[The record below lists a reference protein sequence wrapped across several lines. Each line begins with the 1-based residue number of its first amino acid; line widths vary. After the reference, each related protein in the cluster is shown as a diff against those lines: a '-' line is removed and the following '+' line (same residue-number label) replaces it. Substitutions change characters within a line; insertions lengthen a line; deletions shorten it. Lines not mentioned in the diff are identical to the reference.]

1 MKNKKQAVAAAAN
14 KPVTNLEM
22 FGYGFGGLSNNLL
35 SMIVASYIIY
45 FFTDVAGLSVAAAG
59 TIYMISKVLDA
70 VCDPLLGVLADK
82 TVSRY
87 GRFRPYMM
95 FGSLFAGA
103 AFILLFTTV
112 SFQGPARF
120 LYYLSVYCMWSVGF
134 TLTVLPYQSS
144 VAIVTEDRQ
153 RRNML
158 VTAGKLVSIPAGLVT
173 ANVFKIVKGMGDG
186 AKGWQSMIIAFAV
199 IVVAGMWICA
209 CSIRRFDTREKA
221 QAATVNKAG
230 KKYKLK
236 DRIHVITSN
245 KALFMLIL
253 AFATNNLADTSLSSV
268 QSYYAKY
275 VLEDMS
281 FISRVGNAATVLTIP
296 VFILAPILAK
306 RFAKRDIF
314 KVGTILHVLMPVSLL
329 ILNSKAHQDIILP
342 LYVLTKCSGMLCNV
356 MAFMMLPDCVDFGKR
371 MTGIVSAGLVTS
383 TFTFSNKASSALGG
397 FISSLI
403 MDACGYN
410 ANGEQTAL
418 VLTAIIFCM
427 SVPMIASDIASF
439 IGMVFYPIDERKQG
453 RLVEETTA

>member
-209 CSIRRFDTREKA
+209 CSIRRFDTKEKA

-329 ILNSKAHQDIILP
+329 ILNSKAHQDIIMP

-453 RLVEETTA
+453 RLVEETAA

>member
-453 RLVEETTA
+453 RLVEETAA

>member
-1 MKNKKQAVAAAAN
+1 MKNLKNGSAPAGS
-14 KPVTNLEM
+14 KPVTGLEM

-59 TIYMISKVLDA
+59 TIYMVSKVLDA
-70 VCDPLLGVLADK
+70 VCDPLLGVIADR
-82 TVSRY
+82 TVSRF

-112 SFQGPARF
+112 SFQGTARF
-120 LYYLSVYCMWSVGF
+120 IYYLVVYCLWSVGF

-144 VAIVTEDRQ
+144 VAIVSDDKA

-173 ANVFKIVKGMGDG
+173 ANVFGLVDGFGGG
-186 AKGWQSMIIAFAV
+186 AKGWQSMILAFAGIV
-199 IVVAGMWICA
+199 IAGMWICA
-209 CSIRRFDTREKA
+209 FSIRRFDTKERARE
-221 QAATVNKAG
+221 AAINKEG
-230 KKYKLK
+230 RKYKLRE
-236 DRIHVITSN
+236 RIHVITSN

-275 VLEDMS
+275 VLNDMS
-281 FISRVGNAATVLTIP
+281 FISRVGNAATMLTIP

-314 KVGTILHVLMPVSLL
+314 KVGTILHVLMPISLL
-329 ILNSKAHQDIILP
+329 VLNSQAHQNIIMP

-356 MAFMMLPDCVDFGKR
+356 MAFMMLPDCVDFGRR
-371 MTGIVSAGLVTS
+371 MTGIISAGLVTS
-383 TFTFSNKASSALGG
+383 TFTFANKASNALGG

-403 MDACGYN
+403 MDACGYS
-410 ANGEQTAL
+410 AGEQQTAL
-418 VLTAIIFCM
+418 VLAAIIFCM
-427 SVPMIASDIASF
+427 SVPMILSDVASF
-439 IGMVFYPIDERKQG
+439 VGMTFYPINEHKKPAA
-453 RLVEETTA
+453 EAA

>member
-1 MKNKKQAVAAAAN
+1 MKNKKQAAAAAAN

-209 CSIRRFDTREKA
+209 CSIRRFDTKEKA

-329 ILNSKAHQDIILP
+329 ILNSKAHQDIIMP

-453 RLVEETTA
+453 RLVEETAA

>member
-14 KPVTNLEM
+14 RPVTNLEM

-329 ILNSKAHQDIILP
+329 ILNSKAHQDIIMP

-453 RLVEETTA
+453 RLVEETAA

>member
-1 MKNKKQAVAAAAN
+1 MKNKKQAVAAAG

-59 TIYMISKVLDA
+59 TIYMISKILDA

-120 LYYLSVYCMWSVGF
+120 IYYLSVYCMWSVGF

-209 CSIRRFDTREKA
+209 CSIRRFDTKEKA
-221 QAATVNKAG
+221 QAASVNREG

-314 KVGTILHVLMPVSLL
+314 KIGTILHVLMPVSLL
-329 ILNSKAHQDIILP
+329 ILNSRTHQNIILP

-403 MDACGYN
+403 MDSCGYS

-427 SVPMIASDIASF
+427 SVPMIISDIASF
-439 IGMVFYPIDERKQG
+439 LGMLFYPIDERKQN
-453 RLVEETTA
+453 RL